1 MKEVR
6 KNKYTVLLYLV
17 QEEVK
22 LIHGDETQNGSFL

>member
-6 KNKYTVLLYLV
+6 KNIYTVLLYLV
-17 QEEVK
+17 QEKVK